1 MVKAQPQ
8 NKKRQVTSPP
18 LYGGFS
24 SVQPPQRQQR
34 PPKPQPVFSPKP
46 SSVPSPT
53 YRPVPVTTPGPTASY
68 DPFNFQANPTE
79 RIDSIFDDEEGVEPS
94 AAPDYSEEST
104 VVPVYLT
111 SEYPE
116 LRRPKKDST
125 SGGAPPKENEISE
138 R

>member
-46 SSVPSPT
+46 SVPSPT

-79 RIDSIFDDEEGVEPS
+79 RIDSIFDDEEAVEPS

-116 LRRPKKDST
+116 LRRVPKDSS
-125 SGGAPPKENEISE
+125 SGGPPAKENEISD